1 MNKPSGRISRVED
14 IQVSYPHPDSP
25 WESKSGGILRVNF
38 AVPLPEV
45 TERFIAYEGNEL
57 TVVSTDIRGLRLYRV
72 SDMPEGAK
80 GGGEY
85 HEVRQELVGVN
96 RGRIAWV
103 CEDLLGGKKVF
114 KLDAKTG
121 ISIWMPPFILH
132 TYTVLESGSELWF
145 FANTLSDP
153 RDKASQDTYP
163 KSAFRE
169 LQAEYAKQPK

>member
-1 MNKPSGRISRVED
+1 M
-14 IQVSYPHPDSP
+14 
-25 WESKSGGILRVNF
+25 NF

-57 TVVSTDIRGLRLYRV
+57 ARVPTDIRGLRLYRV

-85 HEVRQELVGVN
+85 HEIRQELVGVS

-114 KLDAKTG
+114 KLEAKTG
-121 ISIWMPPFILH
+121 TSLWMPPFILH
-132 TYTVLESGSELWF
+132 TYTVLESGSELWV
-145 FANTLSDP
+145 FANTLFDL
-153 RDKASQDTYP
+153 RDEESKDTYP
-163 KSAFRE
+163 ERDFRT
-169 LQAEYAKQPK
+169 LQVEYTKQPK